1 MQQRQP
7 ERLFP
12 DNPQPV
18 TYRFAHNRPVDQT
31 PVQDES
37 PENSAQERRH
47 SKEYEVRKHKRR
59 RIFTWWNLFA
69 VIGII
74 TVIIQT
80 IRYVIVPLLVSLNS
94 LTGGVL

>member
-7 ERLFP
+7 RRLFP

-18 TYRFAHNRPVDQT
+18 TYRFAHNRPVQE
-31 PVQDES
+31 ES
-37 PENSAQERRH
+37 PDNSAQERPR
-47 SKEYEVRKHKRR
+47 SKECEVRKHKRRR

-74 TVIIQT
+74 TVIIQA

-94 LTGGVL
+94 LTGGAL